1 MEHALDLESE
11 NLELKKKL
19 LTKIAFG
26 GTPVIANTE
35 EIELKCIQ
43 INENFRLHTDYFY
56 NQSLKTINKSYRIT
70 KKIPKVTAKIHI
82 NNIYENKLSRFDQV
96 KRIVDCLGFIPDDFH
111 ISIVG
116 NYSYSDFSN
125 EYYDNF
131 LLKCNKSFGIKKIFI
146 ETFPD
151 NEKALKKI
159 IQSKKVFGSSYPE
172 NIFHISYIDKY
183 FNSNPFFTYSI
194 LGNPNWRKKYFSKEQ
209 MDYINQIYI
218 TESKSMID
226 LNLEFFMKKINN
238 NNLQYGVTNCKN
250 INQYKNFFA
259 KIDLIIE
266 KSYFRNLSK
275 SYNFPKP
282 FISLS
287 SYRIFKNYYDYKYIF
302 WGIISLIKRI
312 IGCNHIKWK

>member
-1 MEHALDLESE
+1 MEHAIDIESE

-26 GTPVIANTE
+26 GTPLIANTE

-131 LLKCNKSFGIKKIFI
+131 LLKCNKIFGIKKIFI

-159 IQSKKVFGSSYPE
+159 IQNKKVLVLLIRKY
-172 NIFHISYIDKY
+172 ISYI
-183 FNSNPFFTYSI
+183 
-194 LGNPNWRKKYFSKEQ
+194 L
-209 MDYINQIYI
+209 
-218 TESKSMID
+218 
-226 LNLEFFMKKINN
+226 
-238 NNLQYGVTNCKN
+238 
-250 INQYKNFFA
+250 
-259 KIDLIIE
+259 
-266 KSYFRNLSK
+266 
-275 SYNFPKP
+275 
-282 FISLS
+282 
-287 SYRIFKNYYDYKYIF
+287 YR
-302 WGIISLIKRI
+302 
-312 IGCNHIKWK
+312 